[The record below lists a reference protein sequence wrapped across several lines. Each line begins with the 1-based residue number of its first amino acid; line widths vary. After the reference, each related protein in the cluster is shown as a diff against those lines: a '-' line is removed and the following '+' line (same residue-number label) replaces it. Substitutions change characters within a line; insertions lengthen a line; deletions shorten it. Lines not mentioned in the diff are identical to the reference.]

1 MKGKLVNVYF
11 QHADALLG
19 VLVEHEPCGVGDSWA
34 LLDRDGRCHRALLF
48 ERIDECAPSEEES
61 ASNSGGVA
69 RGQGT
74 ANTARDAICALDLV
88 ECPHSVSGVVK
99 LSCIYAGECPHKQ
112 HP

>member
-11 QHADALLG
+11 QHADALFG

-69 RGQGT
+69 GGRGT
-74 ANTARDAICALDLV
+74 ANTARDAIAFYTLNCDVCGRVITRRNAFDV
-88 ECPHSVSGVVK
+88 RCDE
-99 LSCIYAGECPHKQ
+99 
-112 HP
+112 HPWV